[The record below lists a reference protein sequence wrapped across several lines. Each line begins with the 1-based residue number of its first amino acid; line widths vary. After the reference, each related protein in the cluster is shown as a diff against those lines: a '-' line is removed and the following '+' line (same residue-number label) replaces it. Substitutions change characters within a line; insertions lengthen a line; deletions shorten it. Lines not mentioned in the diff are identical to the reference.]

1 MTEASTKVK
10 GHAANGFSGNCGC
23 LDIIDLDIIDV
34 YNKSVN
40 YLMKKVDERK
50 AWLLS
55 VLNVGG
61 GENLTSGVPN
71 NIALCQKCFAKY
83 YSITER
89 TMQRRREESKSGISE
104 AHVGKRRGVS
114 RSCLAAKP
122 WLENYAKSVG
132 DSMPDFDEVHLPDYK
147 WAWVHRKMKKEF
159 AMRMPPTYC
168 PVYGTFM
175 LMRRKECRRIK
186 IRKLKRFAKC
196 KTCTDLK
203 LATKKASGVRRAQLE
218 VEFNDHIAWEK
229 IERAKYYKHKEKS
242 K

>member
-1 MTEASTKVK
+1 MKSIE
-10 GHAANGFSGNCGC
+10 ANGFSGDCGC
-23 LDIIDLDIIDV
+23 LDIIDDLDIIDI
-34 YNKSVN
+34 YNKSVL

-55 VLNVGG
+55 ALNVGG
-61 GENLTSGVPN
+61 GENFTSGVPN
-71 NIALCQKCFAKY
+71 NISLCNTCFAKY
-83 YSITER
+83 YLIRER
-89 TMQRRREESKSGISE
+89 TMQRRRKESKSGISE
-104 AHVGKRRGVS
+104 EHKGKRRGVV

-122 WLENYAKSVG
+122 WLEQYAKNVG
-132 DSMPDFDEVHLPDYK
+132 DPMPDVDENHLPDYK
-147 WAWVHRKMKKEF
+147 WSWVHRKMKKQF

-203 LATKKASGVRRAQLE
+203 LEIKKASGVRKQQLE
-218 VEFNDHIAWEK
+218 TEFNDHIAWEK